1 MLFCITG
8 CYTAVERGLAIRV
21 SSRDKKDAHPYPFFL
36 SYNMSFFV
44 NLVQDLFE
52 GDEEEQQREEELSQ
66 TFHRH
71 GSFAPV
77 RHDAKVKFFIDG
89 HDYFW

>member
-1 MLFCITG
+1 
-8 CYTAVERGLAIRV
+8 
-21 SSRDKKDAHPYPFFL
+21 
-36 SYNMSFFV
+36 MSFFV

-52 GDEEEQQREEELSQ
+52 GDDEEEQREEELSQ
-66 TFHRH
+66 TYHRH